1 MQNTICTYLNIS
13 KNFNLRSS
21 ATLELNDKEIYQ
33 MHTKEKPRKMPL
45 GSLVGQWDKDTLE
58 SEYEKDVN
66 TEELRI
72 S

>member
-1 MQNTICTYLNIS
+1 
-13 KNFNLRSS
+13 
-21 ATLELNDKEIYQ
+21 

-45 GSLVGQWDKDTLE
+45 GSSVGQWDKDTLE